1 MIKIEILTESDFELN
16 LMNFQTIFFLFY
28 FNLKTILLR
37 DLTISVITKIIIKFK
52 YLVVLRLNNILY

>member
-1 MIKIEILTESDFELN
+1 MIEIEILTESDFELN

-28 FNLKTILLR
+28 FNLKTIILR

-52 YLVVLRLNNILY
+52 YLVVLRLNKILY